1 MKDYTSNKIM
11 EKFREQEI
19 LMRNDYT
26 YVEYVD

>member
-26 YVEYVD
+26 YVEYVN